1 MMITD
6 EVRTLRNAAW
16 TALSGL
22 PIQVRHRVPR
32 AVLDLMLDISTTMEM
47 PSSELIE
54 RYLDAFEIVKRVTAE
69 WRAAVLEIDPT
80 LRHSPSVMDYLPAPS

>member
-1 MMITD
+1 MSLTE

-22 PIQVRHRVPR
+22 PIEVRHRVPR
-32 AVLDLMLDISTTMEM
+32 TVLDLMLDISTATEM
-47 PSSELIE
+47 PSGEVTD

-69 WRAAVLEIDPT
+69 WRAAERG
-80 LRHSPSVMDYLPAPS
+80 LR